1 NGTNRSKRHEQRPRR
16 GGVGRTIDKRAYILF
31 ATRYKCRDNADAS
44 GATRPSRATEIAPR
58 PPLCGRSDDKTGCT
72 LVKLK
77 PGLTVSAPERTPS
90 DIRDPM
96 ATPHDVGG
104 V

>member
-1 NGTNRSKRHEQRPRR
+1 MQRR
-16 GGVGRTIDKRAYILF
+16 L
-31 ATRYKCRDNADAS
+31 S
-44 GATRPSRATEIAPR
+44 GATRPSRATRDRPPR

-77 PGLTVSAPERTPS
+77 PGLTVVSAGAHTS

-96 ATPHDVGG
+96 ATPRRRRRDSLMNDLCGLNEAELYRML
-104 V
+104 